1 MLALRWRAVVRLMKR
16 AAAAAYA
23 QARLAALHR
32 TVNQRH
38 HVKACKALMS
48 QQRTLGPKH
57 RQFAHLPANST
68 NVHERALAS
77 AHLRLVPR
85 LALTPEEKSR

>member
-1 MLALRWRAVVRLMKR
+1 LHANAALPMLALRWRAVVRLMKR

-38 HVKACKALMS
+38 RVKACKALMS
-48 QQRTLGPKH
+48 QQRTWD
-57 RQFAHLPANST
+57 RSIANSPT
-68 NVHERALAS
+68 YQQTARTFMNG
-77 AHLRLVPR
+77 HLRLPTC
-85 LALTPEEKSR
+85 AWFPG